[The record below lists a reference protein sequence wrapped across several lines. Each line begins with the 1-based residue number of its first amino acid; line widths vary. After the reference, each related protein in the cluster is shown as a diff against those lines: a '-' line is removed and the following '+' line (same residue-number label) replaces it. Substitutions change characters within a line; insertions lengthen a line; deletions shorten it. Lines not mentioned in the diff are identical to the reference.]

1 MNQARTMRAVAA
13 AVSVGALLATAA
25 CSSGTPAAPASSGA
39 VTSTANWDEFGPI
52 TYVAGKDVSG
62 NRKKEIAEW
71 NKANP
76 NEQVTFRELSD
87 NADEQRS
94 EMIKRGQA
102 KSGEFSILSV
112 DVVWTSE
119 FAANGWLEA
128 LPADK
133 FKTDG
138 YLKAAI
144 DSATYFNKLYAM
156 PESSDGAL
164 LFYRK
169 DLLSKAG
176 ITTPPTTFDEMKTIC
191 DKVLPDNP
199 GMSCF
204 GGQFQKYEG
213 LTCNVAE
220 AINGAG
226 GRFLSPEGKPVV
238 NSPEAVKGLTWMVD
252 SLKSGFIPKEA
263 ITWQEEPTRF
273 AFEKSKILFMRNW
286 SGTGGSMDKDTPV
299 TGKYAIAPLPGVA
312 GPGVSTLGGH
322 SFGISTFTKN
332 KGTAMKFINW
342 MGTKD
347 MQIARM
353 KATSNA
359 PVIQEIYNDAALQKQ
374 FPYLKALG
382 EGIAKAQ
389 PRPKAVKY
397 GDVTQAIQDA
407 TYAALQG
414 QKDPKTALD
423 ELQAKLETLTKSK

>member
-1 MNQARTMRAVAA
+1 MTQPRTTRRVFAVAL
-13 AVSVGALLATAA
+13 SVGALLATAA
-25 CSSGTPAAPASSGA
+25 CSSGTTAAPASSGPA
-39 VTSTANWDEFGPI
+39 TSTANWDEVGPI
-52 TYVAGKDVSG
+52 TYVSGKDVSG
-62 NRKKEIAEW
+62 NRKKEINEW
-71 NKANP
+71 NAANP
-76 NEQVTFRELSD
+76 NEKVTFLELSD
-87 NADEQRS
+87 NADEQRAQ
-94 EMIKRGQA
+94 MIQRGQA
-102 KSGEFSILSV
+102 KSGEYSILSV

-128 LPADK
+128 MPADK
-133 FKTDG
+133 FNTEG
-138 YLKAAI
+138 YLKAAV

-176 ITTPPTTFDEMKTIC
+176 VTAPPTTFAEMKTIC

-238 NSPEAVKGLTWMVD
+238 NSPEAVAGLTWMVD
-252 SLKSGFIPKEA
+252 SLKNGFIPKEG
-263 ITWQEEPTRF
+263 ITWTEEPTRF
-273 AFEKSKILFMRNW
+273 AFEKGKILFMRNW
-286 SGTGGSMDKDTPV
+286 SGTGGSMDKDTAV

-322 SFGISTFTKN
+322 SFGISSFTKN

-342 MGTKD
+342 MGSKEK
-347 MQIARM
+347 QISRM

-359 PVIQEIYNDAALQKQ
+359 PVIQALYEDADLQKQ
-374 FPYLKALG
+374 FVYLKPLG
-382 EGIAKAQ
+382 EGIANAQ

-423 ELQAKLETLTKSK
+423 ELQAKLETLTK

>member
-1 MNQARTMRAVAA
+1 MTQPRTTRRAFAA
-13 AVSVGALLATAA
+13 ALSVGALLVTAA
-25 CSSGTPAAPASSGA
+25 CSSGSGTPAASAPAA
-39 VTSTANWDEFGPI
+39 STANWDEVGPI

-62 NRKKEIAEW
+62 NRKKEINEW
-71 NKANP
+71 NEKNP
-76 NEQVTFRELSD
+76 NEKVTFLELSD
-87 NADEQRS
+87 NADEQRAQ
-94 EMIKRGQA
+94 MIQRGQA
-102 KSGEFSILSV
+102 KSGEYSILSV
-112 DVVWTSE
+112 DVVWTAE
-119 FAANGWLEA
+119 FAANGWLEE

-133 FKTDG
+133 FNTEG
-138 YLKAAI
+138 YLKAAV

-176 ITTPPTTFDEMKTIC
+176 IDKPPTTMAEMKSIC

-220 AINGAG
+220 AINSAG
-226 GRFLSPEGKPVV
+226 GRFLTPEGKPSV
-238 NSPEAVKGLTWMVD
+238 NTPEAIAGLQWMVD
-252 SLKSGFIPKEA
+252 SFKSGFIPKEA

-273 AFEKSKILFMRNW
+273 AFEKGKILFMRNW

-299 TGKYAIAPLPGVA
+299 TGKYATAPLAGVS

-322 SFGISTFTKN
+322 SFGISKFTKN

-342 MGTKD
+342 MTTKEA
-347 MQIARM
+347 QIARM

-359 PVIQEIYNDAALQKQ
+359 PVIQAIYDDPELQKQ
-374 FPYLKALG
+374 FSYLKDLG
-382 EGIAKAQ
+382 AGIANAQ

-423 ELQAKLETLTKSK
+423 ELQAKLETLTK

>member
-1 MNQARTMRAVAA
+1 MTQPRTTRRACAA
-13 AVSVGALLATAA
+13 ALSVGALLVTAA
-25 CSSGTPAAPASSGA
+25 CSSGSGTPAASAPAA
-39 VTSTANWDEFGPI
+39 STANWDEVGPI

-62 NRKKEIAEW
+62 NRKKEINEW
-71 NKANP
+71 NEKNP
-76 NEQVTFRELSD
+76 NEKVTFLELSD
-87 NADEQRS
+87 NADEQRAQ
-94 EMIKRGQA
+94 MIQRGQA
-102 KSGEFSILSV
+102 KSGEYSILSV
-112 DVVWTSE
+112 DVVWTAE
-119 FAANGWLEA
+119 FAANGWLEE

-133 FKTDG
+133 FNTEG
-138 YLKAAI
+138 YLKAAV

-176 ITTPPTTFDEMKTIC
+176 IDKPPTTMAEMKSIC

-220 AINGAG
+220 AINSAG
-226 GRFLSPEGKPVV
+226 GRFLTPEGKPSV
-238 NSPEAVKGLTWMVD
+238 NTPEAIAGLQWMVD
-252 SLKSGFIPKEA
+252 SFKSGFIPKEA

-273 AFEKSKILFMRNW
+273 AFEKGKILFMRNW
-286 SGTGGSMDKDTPV
+286 SGTGGSMDKDTAV
-299 TGKYAIAPLPGVA
+299 TGKYATAPLAGVS

-322 SFGISTFTKN
+322 SFGISKFTKN

-342 MGTKD
+342 MTTKEA
-347 MQIARM
+347 QIARM

-359 PVIQEIYNDAALQKQ
+359 PVIQAIYDDPELQKQ
-374 FPYLKALG
+374 FSYLKDLG
-382 EGIAKAQ
+382 AGIANAQ

-423 ELQAKLETLTKSK
+423 ELQAKLETLTK

>member
-1 MNQARTMRAVAA
+1 MTQARTMRAVAA

-39 VTSTANWDEFGPI
+39 GTSTANWDEFGPI

-71 NKANP
+71 NAANP
-76 NEQVTFRELSD
+76 NEKVTFLELSD
-87 NADEQRS
+87 NADEQRAQ
-94 EMIKRGQA
+94 MIQRGQA
-102 KSGEFSILSV
+102 KSGEYSILSV

-133 FKTDG
+133 FKTEG
-138 YLKAAI
+138 YLKAAV

-176 ITTPPTTFDEMKTIC
+176 IDKPPTTMAEMKTIC

-204 GGQFQKYEG
+204 GGQFDKYEG

-220 AINGAG
+220 AINSAG
-226 GRFLSPEGKPVV
+226 GSFLTPEGKPSV
-238 NSPEAVKGLTWMVD
+238 NTAQAVAGLQWIVD
-252 SLKSGFIPKEA
+252 SFKSGFIPENA
-263 ITWQEEPTRF
+263 ITWKEEPTRF
-273 AFEKSKILFMRNW
+273 AFQDSKILFMRNW
-286 SGTGGSMDKDTPV
+286 SGTGGSMDKDTKV
-299 TGKYAIAPLPGVA
+299 TGKYATAPLAGVS

-342 MGTKD
+342 MSTKD

-359 PVIQEIYNDAALQKQ
+359 PVIQAIYDDPALQKQ
-374 FPYLKALG
+374 FPYLKDLG
-382 EGIAKAQ
+382 AGIANAQ

-407 TYAALQG
+407 SYAALKG

-423 ELQAKLETLTKSK
+423 ELQAKLETLTK